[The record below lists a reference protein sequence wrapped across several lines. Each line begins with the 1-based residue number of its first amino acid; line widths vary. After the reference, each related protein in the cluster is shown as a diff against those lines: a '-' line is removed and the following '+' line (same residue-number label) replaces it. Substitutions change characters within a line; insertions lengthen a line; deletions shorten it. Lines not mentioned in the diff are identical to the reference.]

1 MYKKLILFI
10 FLICNMSACSS
21 LHNKGVNGVPDNIGF
36 NDVAN
41 KLSDS
46 NDGSAGNKLMA
57 FPFFAAG
64 ALMMGAGG
72 FFLIAFDGENSQT
85 ESQSEAENSL
95 IGLGLLAGGAVL
107 WSIGNSIED

>member
-1 MYKKLILFI
+1 MIANFWLRVDRSK
-10 FLICNMSACSS
+10 N
-21 LHNKGVNGVPDNIGF
+21 NI
-36 NDVAN
+36 NTPQ
-41 KLSDS
+41 K
-46 NDGSAGNKLMA
+46 
-57 FPFFAAG
+57 
-64 ALMMGAGG
+64 MGLGLLLLAGG